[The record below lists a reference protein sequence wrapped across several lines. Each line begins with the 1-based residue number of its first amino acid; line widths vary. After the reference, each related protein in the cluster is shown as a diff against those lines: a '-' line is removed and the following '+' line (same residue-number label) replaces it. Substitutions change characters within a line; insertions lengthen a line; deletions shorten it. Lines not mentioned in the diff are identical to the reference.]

1 MTEEEK
7 REYAKKYREANKE
20 KIAAG
25 KKAWYEANKE
35 KIAAQQKVWYLD
47 NIGKARAYRK
57 DYYQANK
64 EVERANN
71 KAQYQSQKH
80 EPVVYY
86 LPEHHYVGV
95 TDCLCNR
102 LSNHRSFHNR
112 VTEGYEIIYTA
123 KDMTEARAVERY
135 MHYEMGYNG
144 QCRGTKGY

>member
-1 MTEEEK
+1 MTKEERKECNERYRAANKEK
-7 REYAKKYREANKE
+7 IVAQKKVWYQANKE

-25 KKAWYEANKE
+25 QRAWRENNKE
-35 KIAAQQKVWYLD
+35 KIS
-47 NIGKARAYRK
+47 AYRK

-64 EVERANN
+64 EVEKAST

-95 TDCLCNR
+95 TDCLYNR
-102 LSNHRSFHNR
+102 LSNHRSFYNR

-123 KDMTEARAVERY
+123 KDVTEARAVERY

-144 QCRGTKGY
+144 KHGGTKGY

>member
-1 MTEEEK
+1 MTKEE
-7 REYAKKYREANKE
+7 RVAQKKV
-20 KIAAG
+20 
-25 KKAWYEANKE
+25 WYEANKE
-35 KIAAQQKVWYLD
+35 KIAAGQRAWRENNKEK
-47 NIGKARAYRK
+47 ISAYRK

-64 EVERANN
+64 EVEQANT

-86 LPEHHYVGV
+86 LPQHHYVGV
-95 TDCLCNR
+95 TDCLYMR
-102 LSNHRSFHNR
+102 LSNHRSFYNR

-144 QCRGTKGY
+144 KHGGTKGY